1 MGLSRENIS
10 NELLKPSKRS
20 EIEQAKAQQDWIK
33 FHTDTNLDEIRGGL
47 PYQRFR
53 TFVKSQLPEDKFLAS
68 MNNLKFPLPTNRLTE
83 SIFTKLSKIF
93 DGRNPAFNYQF
104 HRSQERDDWEWYRQ
118 EILREPSVWSQEAW
132 RYFQTEI
139 NCVMIVDMPEE
150 ETTDRYPQPYFY
162 FLPISDVV
170 SYKVN
175 ARTKNMDWI
184 MFKSDYDGKKRLVV
198 IDELSYRTFDFQ
210 GTTLG
215 DMLSNN
221 PHNLGYCP
229 ARFFWSEPLSL
240 SRPDIKRSPLSKE
253 LSALDWYLFKSLGVK
268 HLDTYAS
275 YPIYSAFEEEC
286 DYVDKDG
293 NTCHKGYLQ
302 KPSGEFVT
310 DLNGNPV
317 PCPLCKGKKNLAG
330 AGSFITVPVP
340 VEGQPDLRKPVDITT
355 IDRQSL
361 DYNVSELKRLET
373 QIINSCVGVD
383 NTILNETSLAD
394 KQVDATF
401 ESKDNV
407 LNRVKAGFEEAQ
419 AWVDT
424 TVCLLRYGTA
434 FISAHVSYGNE
445 FYTLTAETLQARYT
459 KAKEGGASEAD
470 LDTLYT
476 QMLETMYRHNPMVLQ
491 RMIVLKDIEP
501 FRHRSLT
508 EVGEMLEKGLIKPEE
523 YMLKADF
530 MGFVAKFEREN
541 DNILEFGTA
550 IPYSEK
556 ITNIQQTLLDYAKRA
571 VSPSRA

>member
-1 MGLSRENIS
+1 MGLSREKIS
-10 NELLKPSKRS
+10 SELLKPSKRS
-20 EIEQAKAQQDWIK
+20 EIEYAKAQQDWIK
-33 FHTDTNLDEIRGGL
+33 FHTDTNLEEVKSGM
-47 PYQRFR
+47 PYLKFR
-53 TFVKSQLPEDKFLAS
+53 TFVKSQLPEDKFLVS
-68 MNNLKFPLPTNRLTE
+68 MNNLKFPLPTNAITE

-104 HRSQERDDWEWYRQ
+104 HNTHERDDWEWYRQ
-118 EILREPSVWSQEAW
+118 EVLGEPNVWSQKAW

-139 NCVMIVDMPEE
+139 NCVMIVDMPMEDKG
-150 ETTDRYPQPYFY
+150 DRYPQPYFY
-162 FLPISDVV
+162 FLPISDVF

-175 ARTKNMDWI
+175 NRTKNMDWI
-184 MFKSDYDGKKRLVV
+184 MFKSDYDGEKRLVV
-198 IDELSYRTFDFQ
+198 IDEQSYRTFAYK

-215 DMLSNN
+215 ELLSDN

-293 NTCHKGYLQ
+293 NTCRKGYLQ
-302 KPSGEFVT
+302 KPSGEYVT

-355 IDRQSL
+355 IDRKSL
-361 DYNVSELKRLET
+361 DYNVEEIKRLET
-373 QIINSCVGVD
+373 KIINSCVGVD

-394 KQVDATF
+394 KQVDASF

-407 LNRVKAGFEEAQ
+407 LNRIKMGFEEAQ
-419 AWVDT
+419 EWVDT
-424 TVCLLRYGTA
+424 TCCLLRYGSA
-434 FISAHVSYGNE
+434 FISAHISYGNE
-445 FYTLTAETLQARYT
+445 FYTLTAEALQARYT
-459 KAKEGGASEAD
+459 KAKEGGASEAE
-470 LDTLYT
+470 LDALRT
-476 QMLETMYRHNPMVLQ
+476 QMLETMYRHNPMMLQ
-491 RMIVLKDIEP
+491 RMLILNDIEP
-501 FRHRSLT
+501 FKHRTLE
-508 EVGEMLEKGLIKPEE
+508 EVAGMLEKGLIEPED

-530 MGFVAKFEREN
+530 MGFVQKFEREN
-541 DNILEFGTA
+541 DNILEFGIA

-556 ITNIQQTLLDYAKRA
+556 ITNIQTTLKDYAKRA

>member
-118 EILREPSVWSQEAW
+118 EILREPSVWSQDAW
-132 RYFQTEI
+132 RFFQTEI
-139 NCVMIVDMPEE
+139 NCVMIVDMPDDGA
-150 ETTDRYPQPYFY
+150 TDRYPQPYFY

-184 MFKSDYDGKKRLVV
+184 LFKSDYNGKKRLVV

-215 DMLSNN
+215 EMLSNN

-340 VEGQPDLRKPVDITT
+340 VEGQPDLRKPVNITT
-355 IDRQSL
+355 IDRKSL
-361 DYNVSELKRLET
+361 DYNVGELKRLET
-373 QIINSCVGVD
+373 QIVNSCVGVD

-424 TVCLLRYGTA
+424 TVCLLRYGTSI
-434 FISAHVSYGNE
+434 ISAHVSYGNE

-501 FRHRSLT
+501 FRHRSLD
-508 EVGEMLEKGLIKPEE
+508 EVGAMLEKGLIKPEE